1 LILRELLALA
11 GAFGVQQFAQ
21 QILDFAPLGGFPF
34 QLRHQIQH
42 HPL

>member
-1 LILRELLALA
+1 LLALA
-11 GAFGVQQFAQ
+11 GSFGVQQFPQ
-21 QILDFAPLGGFPF
+21 QILDIGPLGRFPI